1 MIKPHY
7 SLTGKILANLTEI
20 ERYYGN
26 LEAKQI
32 PKSLLLN
39 LSRNNLIQSSYS
51 SNNIEGNPLS
61 QIEVTN
67 LLLNDRVPASR
78 DEKEVVNY
86 FTILKNMSELIDKD
100 FNLSLILSIHQ
111 KLMNGVNEE
120 VAGQLRN
127 SQVVVGTKSPDG
139 ELVIK
144 HNPPFHK
151 RIEIQSA
158 LQELFDWLSAS
169 DEQPILKAGIF
180 HHEFVY
186 IHPFIDGNGRT
197 CRLLTALILLKYRY
211 QINKYFVLDDY
222 YDIDRQLYSNSL
234 NSADSGDKSFWL
246 EYFTNGVKYS
256 LQSALGKIETGLSKM
271 QFSLRPTSREQDVLA
286 LVQKYRQ
293 LTSGNL
299 VSELKI
305 SRQQAHKLLKSLVEK
320 GLLQK
325 KGLTKSSYYQL
336 F

>member
-1 MIKPHY
+1 MIKPRY
-7 SLTGKILANLTEI
+7 SLTGKILANLAEI

-32 PKSLLLN
+32 PRSLLLD

-86 FTILKNMSELIDKD
+86 FTILKSMSELIDKD
-100 FNLSLILSIHQ
+100 FNLSLILLIHQ

-127 SQVVVGTKSPDG
+127 SQVVVGMKSPDG
-139 ELVIK
+139 ELMIK

-169 DEQPILKAGIF
+169 NEQPILKAGIF

-197 CRLLTALILLKYRY
+197 CRLLTALILLKYQY

-271 QFSLRPTSREQDVLA
+271 QFSLRPTTREQDVLA

-325 KGLTKSSYYQL
+325 KGLTKSSYYQPI
-336 F
+336 